1 MWGHCCNK
9 APGLAKCPVPAMATP
24 SRCASKLEALNH
36 HCDDDGTLLCP
47 TYVHGAGRDACFV
60 YSFGIDNQWSFE
72 DWAGR
77 GGCEVHAF
85 DPTTRTRASHEAH
98 RANNVHFHFM
108 GLGARANGTAAL
120 QDNHY
125 QYGPLG
131 GAVLALDDLMATLG
145 HGRRQLSMLKVD
157 CEGCEWEAFD
167 DVARRDPMLLRE
179 VCTIVMEVHVSSTLQ
194 MGTDAQL
201 KLMASFWQRYIEEAG
216 FRFFLVHRNYG
227 NPAAWGKMHPVL
239 TGLGFNPK
247 VPAYEIGLHRPGCLG
262 REPASRKRQAP
273 K

>member
-131 GAVLALDDLMATLG
+131 GAVLALDDLMAKLG
-145 HGRRQLSMLKVD
+145 QPR
-157 CEGCEWEAFD
+157 AF
-167 DVARRDPMLLRE
+167 ALA
-179 VCTIVMEVHVSSTLQ
+179 T
-194 MGTDAQL
+194 
-201 KLMASFWQRYIEEAG
+201 
-216 FRFFLVHRNYG
+216 N
-227 NPAAWGKMHPVL
+227 
-239 TGLGFNPK
+239 
-247 VPAYEIGLHRPGCLG
+247 
-262 REPASRKRQAP
+262 
-273 K
+273 